1 MSRIIDTHA
10 HVFTQQCRTA
20 RNPRHRP
27 HYEAPLETY
36 LDLLDRFGIAK
47 GVLVQPSFLG
57 THNDYLMDCLRRY
70 PDRLKGVAVV
80 DPQVADATLDE
91 MTTLGI
97 RGTRLNWIGRD
108 AEALRSPEWTD
119 LFSRLETCGWHVEIQ
134 AEGSTLLAIL
144 DLLAN
149 RDLDLVIDHFGRPR
163 DTAWRDPVLDRLCAP
178 GATQRYWVKC
188 SAPYRS
194 RADDLQAVSKRLLDA
209 LGPQRLMWGSDWPWT
224 EHEHL
229 YSFEKALQDIE
240 HWLPAADLEQVMS
253 DTPRRFYLG
262 EGKSSVNSREE
273 V

>member
-10 HVFTQQCRTA
+10 HVFTHHCQAA

-97 RGTRLNWIGRD
+97 RGTRLNWIGRNVD
-108 AEALRSPEWTD
+108 ELKAKEWHQ
-119 LFSRLETCGWHVEIQ
+119 LFSRLELRGWHVEVQ
-134 AEGSTLLAIL
+134 AEGGTLMAIL
-144 DLLAN
+144 DVLQN
-149 RDLDLVIDHFGRPR
+149 WDLDLVIDHFGRPQAN
-163 DTAWRDPVLDRLCAP
+163 AWRDPVIDQLCA
-178 GATQRYWVKC
+178 GTGDQRYWVKC
-188 SAPYRS
+188 SAPYRGRS
-194 RADDLQAVSKRLLDA
+194 DDLVDVSKRLLEE
-209 LGPQRLMWGSDWPWT
+209 LGPHRLMWGSDWPWT

-229 YSFEKALQDIE
+229 YSFEKALHDAERWI
-240 HWLPAADLEQVMS
+240 PDADLTTVMGE
-253 DTPRRFYLG
+253 TPRRFYGFDG
-262 EGKSSVNSREE
+262 ELRL
-273 V
+273 